1 VFANNIHP
9 VCINS
14 SLSAEVPMK
23 ILLAED
29 QSMVRGALAALL
41 GMEDGFEITQA
52 EDGDRAWLLMKQQ
65 SFDILLTDI
74 EMPGRSGLELAQWV
88 LQQKLPTKI
97 IIITTFG
104 RSGYIRR
111 AIDMGVAGFL
121 LKDAP
126 SNQLIEAIYKVM
138 DGKRVIDGEL
148 AMMSLGEADPLNDK
162 ERRALRLAAEGK
174 TTAEISNTLHLSE
187 GTVRNYLSEAIA
199 KLNAA
204 NRVDAAR
211 IARQKG
217 WI

>member
-1 VFANNIHP
+1 
-9 VCINS
+9 
-14 SLSAEVPMK
+14 MR

-41 GMEDGFEITQA
+41 SMENGFEITQA
-52 EDGDRAWLLMKQQ
+52 EDGDRAWLLMKQN
-65 SFDILLTDI
+65 SYDILLTDI

-88 LQQKLPTKI
+88 LQQKLPTKT

-111 AIDMGVAGFL
+111 AIDMGVSGFL

-126 SNQLIEAIYKVM
+126 SEQLIQAIYKVM

-148 AMMSLGEADPLNDK
+148 AMMALGESDPLNDK

-174 TTAEISNTLHLSE
+174 TTAEIATVLCLSE

-199 KLNAA
+199 KLHAA

>member
-1 VFANNIHP
+1 
-9 VCINS
+9 
-14 SLSAEVPMK
+14 MK

-52 EDGDRAWLLMKQQ
+52 EDGDRAWLLMKLH
-65 SFDILLTDI
+65 SYDILLTDI

-88 LQQKLPTKI
+88 LQQKIPTKT

-104 RSGYIRR
+104 RAGYIRR

-126 SNQLIEAIYKVM
+126 SEQLIESIYKVM

-148 AMMSLGEADPLNDK
+148 AMMALGEADPLNDK

-174 TTAEISNTLHLSE
+174 TTAEIATVLCLSE

>member
-1 VFANNIHP
+1 
-9 VCINS
+9 
-14 SLSAEVPMK
+14 MK

-41 GMEDGFEITQA
+41 SMEDGFEITQA
-52 EDGDRAWLLMKQQ
+52 EDGDRAWLLMKQN
-65 SFDILLTDI
+65 SYDILLTDI

-88 LQQKLPTKI
+88 LQQKLPTKT

-126 SNQLIEAIYKVM
+126 SEQLIQAIYKVRE
-138 DGKRVIDGEL
+138 GKRVIDGEL
-148 AMMSLGEADPLNDK
+148 AMMALGESDPLNDK

-174 TTAEISNTLHLSE
+174 TTAEIATVLCLSE

-199 KLNAA
+199 KLHAA

>member
-1 VFANNIHP
+1 
-9 VCINS
+9 
-14 SLSAEVPMK
+14 MK

-41 GMEDGFEITQA
+41 GMEEGFEITQA
-52 EDGDRAWLLMKQQ
+52 EDGDRAWLLMKQN
-65 SFDILLTDI
+65 SYDILLTDI

-88 LQQKLPTKI
+88 LQQKLPTKT

-126 SNQLIEAIYKVM
+126 SEQLIQAIYKVM

-148 AMMSLGEADPLNDK
+148 AMMALGESDPLNDK

-174 TTAEISNTLHLSE
+174 TTAEIATVLCLSE

-199 KLNAA
+199 KLHAA

>member
-1 VFANNIHP
+1 
-9 VCINS
+9 
-14 SLSAEVPMK
+14 MK

-29 QSMVRGALAALL
+29 QAMVRGALAALL
-41 GMEDGFEITQA
+41 GMEPNFDITQA
-52 EDGDRAWLLMKQQ
+52 EDGDKAWLLLKQN
-65 SFDILLTDI
+65 SYDILLTDI
-74 EMPGRSGLELAQWV
+74 EMPGRSGLELAQW
-88 LQQKLPTKI
+88 LIQQKSVTKI

-111 AIDMGVAGFL
+111 AIDMGVSGFL

-126 SNQLIEAIYKVM
+126 SEQLISAIYRIM

-148 AMMSLGEADPLNDK
+148 AMMALGETDPLNDK
-162 ERRALRLAAEGK
+162 ERRALRLASDGK
-174 TTAEISNTLHLSE
+174 TTAEIANTLHLSE
-187 GTVRNYLSEAIA
+187 GTVRNYLSEAIS

>member
-1 VFANNIHP
+1 
-9 VCINS
+9 
-14 SLSAEVPMK
+14 MK

-41 GMEDGFEITQA
+41 GMEQGFEITQA
-52 EDGDRAWLLMKQQ
+52 EDGDRAWLLMKQN
-65 SFDILLTDI
+65 SYDILLTDI

-88 LQQKLPTKI
+88 LQQKIPTKT

-126 SNQLIEAIYKVM
+126 SDQLIQAIYKVM

-148 AMMSLGEADPLNDK
+148 AMMALGESDPLNDK

-174 TTAEISNTLHLSE
+174 TTAEIATVLCLSE

-199 KLNAA
+199 KLHAA

>member
-1 VFANNIHP
+1 
-9 VCINS
+9 
-14 SLSAEVPMK
+14 MK

-41 GMEDGFEITQA
+41 SMEEGFEITQA
-52 EDGDRAWLLMKQQ
+52 EDGDRAWLLMKQN
-65 SFDILLTDI
+65 SYDILLTDI

-88 LQQKLPTKI
+88 LQQKLPTKT

-111 AIDMGVAGFL
+111 AIDMGVSGFL

-126 SNQLIEAIYKVM
+126 SEQLIQAIYKVM

-148 AMMSLGEADPLNDK
+148 AMMALGESDPLNDK

-174 TTAEISNTLHLSE
+174 TTAEIAVVLCLSE

-199 KLNAA
+199 KLHAA

>member
-1 VFANNIHP
+1 
-9 VCINS
+9 
-14 SLSAEVPMK
+14 MK

-41 GMEDGFEITQA
+41 GMEEGFEVTQA
-52 EDGDRAWLLMKQQ
+52 EDGDRAWLLMKQN
-65 SFDILLTDI
+65 SYDILLTDI

-88 LQQKLPTKI
+88 LQQKLPTKT

-111 AIDMGVAGFL
+111 AIDMGVSGFL

-126 SNQLIEAIYKVM
+126 SEQLIQAIYKVM

-148 AMMSLGEADPLNDK
+148 AMMALGESDPLNDK

-174 TTAEISNTLHLSE
+174 TTAEIAIALCLSE

-199 KLNAA
+199 KLHAA

>member
-1 VFANNIHP
+1 
-9 VCINS
+9 
-14 SLSAEVPMK
+14 MK

-88 LQQKLPTKI
+88 LNQKLPIKT

-104 RSGYIRR
+104 RAGYIRR
-111 AIDMGVAGFL
+111 AIDMGVSGFL

-126 SNQLIEAIYKVM
+126 SEQLIEAIYKIM

-148 AMMSLGEADPLNDK
+148 AMMALGETDPLNDK

>member
-1 VFANNIHP
+1 
-9 VCINS
+9 
-14 SLSAEVPMK
+14 MK

-41 GMEDGFEITQA
+41 GMEEGFEITQA
-52 EDGDRAWLLMKQQ
+52 EDGDRAWLLMKQN
-65 SFDILLTDI
+65 SYDILLTDI

-88 LQQKLPTKI
+88 LQQKIPTKT

-126 SNQLIEAIYKVM
+126 SEQLIQAIYKVM

-148 AMMSLGEADPLNDK
+148 AMMALGESDPLNDK

-174 TTAEISNTLHLSE
+174 TTAEIATVLCLSE

-199 KLNAA
+199 KLHAA

>member
-1 VFANNIHP
+1 
-9 VCINS
+9 
-14 SLSAEVPMK
+14 MK

-41 GMEDGFEITQA
+41 SMEGGFEITQA
-52 EDGDRAWLLMKQQ
+52 EDGDRAWLLMKQN
-65 SFDILLTDI
+65 SYDILLTDI

-88 LQQKLPTKI
+88 LQQKLPTKT

-111 AIDMGVAGFL
+111 AIDMGVSGFL

-126 SNQLIEAIYKVM
+126 SEQLIQAIYKVM
-138 DGKRVIDGEL
+138 EGKRVIDGEL
-148 AMMSLGEADPLNDK
+148 AMMALGESDPLNDK

-174 TTAEISNTLHLSE
+174 TTAEIATVLCLSE

-199 KLNAA
+199 KLHAA

>member
-1 VFANNIHP
+1 MN
-9 VCINS
+9 
-14 SLSAEVPMK
+14 

-29 QSMVRGALAALL
+29 QAMVRGALAALL
-41 GMEDGFEITQA
+41 GMEAGFHITQA
-52 EDGDRAWLLMKQQ
+52 ESGDQALQLLRLQT
-65 SFDILLTDI
+65 FDVLLSDI
-74 EMPGRSGLELAQWV
+74 EMPGRSGLELAQW
-88 LQQKLPTKI
+88 LQQQHTKTKI

-104 RSGYIRR
+104 RAGYIRR
-111 AIDMGVAGFL
+111 AIDMGVSGFL

-126 SNQLIEAIYKVM
+126 SAELIQAIYRVM
-138 DGKRVIDGEL
+138 EGKRVIDGEL
-148 AMMSLGEADPLNDK
+148 AMMALGEVDPLNDK

-174 TTAEISNTLHLSE
+174 STADIAATLCLSE

-217 WI
+217 WL

>member
-1 VFANNIHP
+1 
-9 VCINS
+9 
-14 SLSAEVPMK
+14 MK

-41 GMEDGFEITQA
+41 SMENGFEITQA
-52 EDGDRAWLLMKQQ
+52 EDGDRAWLLMKQN
-65 SFDILLTDI
+65 SYDILLTDI

-88 LQQKLPTKI
+88 LQQKLRTKT

-111 AIDMGVAGFL
+111 AIDMGVSGFL

-126 SNQLIEAIYKVM
+126 SEQLIQAIYKVM

-148 AMMSLGEADPLNDK
+148 AMMALGESDPLNDK

-174 TTAEISNTLHLSE
+174 TTAEIATVLCLSE

-199 KLNAA
+199 KLHAA

>member
-1 VFANNIHP
+1 
-9 VCINS
+9 
-14 SLSAEVPMK
+14 MK

-41 GMEDGFEITQA
+41 SMESGFEITQA
-52 EDGDRAWLLMKQQ
+52 EDGDRAWLLMKQN
-65 SFDILLTDI
+65 SYDILLTDI

-88 LQQKLPTKI
+88 LQQKLPIKT

-111 AIDMGVAGFL
+111 AIDMGVSGFL

-126 SNQLIEAIYKVM
+126 SEQLIQAIYKVM

-148 AMMSLGEADPLNDK
+148 AMMALGESDPLNDK

-174 TTAEISNTLHLSE
+174 TTAEIATVLCLSE

-199 KLNAA
+199 KLHAA